1 MNTSNKMPKASNIG
15 KTESARNFLLG
26 GLVAVAAF
34 GSLLGLA
41 GLLREYDPCVKVREA
56 CLKLELATT
65 PQAHTQGLSGRASL
79 PPDRAMLFVFGLQD
93 RHCFWMKD
101 MRFPLDI
108 VWLNQDK
115 QVVHIETDVR
125 PETYPQTFCPS
136 DEALYVLELNAG
148 KAAAGNIVVGDTLR
162 F

>member
-1 MNTSNKMPKASNIG
+1 MNISNKMPKANNIK

-56 CLKLELATT
+56 CLKLELAVTS
-65 PQAHTQGLSGRASL
+65 QAHKQGLSGRASL
-79 PPDRAMLFVFGLQD
+79 PPDRAMLFVFELPG

-115 QVVHIETDVR
+115 QVVHIEANVR
-125 PETYPQTFCPS
+125 PETYPRTFCPS
-136 DEALYVLELNAG
+136 EDAQYVLEINGG
-148 KAAAGNIVVGDTLR
+148 KAAAGGITPGQKLQ